1 MNQSFTSI
9 IEKISGHSDLTEQES
24 AFAIRS
30 ILSGK
35 VSPEEIAA
43 FLMGFRMKG
52 QTTTELS
59 SFVTEMRRAAIAV
72 EVDTTNAVDLCGTG
86 GDKSG
91 TFNISTTAMFV
102 VAGAGV
108 PVLKHGNRSV
118 SSKSGSFDVLKH
130 LGAVPDLQK
139 EQVELLFRETGM
151 AFMFAPNFHPALKY
165 VMPVRRALRVRTF
178 FNMLGPLLNPAN
190 VKRQVIGT
198 FSSDASLKMV
208 EIVKNLGADHIFSF
222 YSEDG
227 LDEISTS
234 ARTNMNEYHRSS
246 DRISSTLFQPE
257 ELGFQRTEAIRLAGG
272 EAEENGLIMKK
283 ILNNWAT
290 EAQRDVVLLNAAFA
304 IYVSGLAASPEEG
317 KRMAIQSI
325 DSGEANRKLDLFI
338 NESKRI
344 ASQGNG

>member
-1 MNQSFTSI
+1 MNQDFTSI
-9 IEKISGHSDLTEQES
+9 IEKISGHSDLTQAES
-24 AFAIRS
+24 ASAIRS
-30 ILSGK
+30 ILTGK
-35 VSPEEIAA
+35 VTPEEIAA

-52 QTTTELS
+52 QTITELS
-59 SFVTEMRRAAIAV
+59 SFVLEMRSAAITV

-118 SSKSGSFDVLKH
+118 SSKSGSYDVLQH

-165 VMPVRRALRVRTF
+165 VMPVRRALKVRTF

-198 FSSDASLKMV
+198 FSSEASLRMI
-208 EIVKNLGADHIFSF
+208 EIVKALGADHVFTF

-234 ARTNMNEYHRSS
+234 AGTNLNEYHRSA
-246 DRISSTLFQPE
+246 DTLTSTLFNPE
-257 ELGFQRTEAIRLAGG
+257 DLGFQRTESIRLAGG
-272 EAEENGLIMKK
+272 NAEENALIMEN
-283 ILNNWAT
+283 ILTNRAT

-304 IYVSGLAASPEEG
+304 IYASGLASSPEEG
-317 KRMAIQSI
+317 KRMAVRSI
-325 DSGEANRKLDLFI
+325 DSGEANRKLDQFI